1 MPETYCHTL
10 IPERID
16 LAPQPG
22 QVAAFLAALASQG
35 AAPVEGKLR
44 LGKLDGF
51 RTAVNPITQE
61 TISFPRRRYA
71 VVEGVTDVTA
81 ALQGLDDYSLQFTGK
96 GPPNIPP
103 LTLWLQD
110 QYPRNTEVKLPVE
123 VNDCASV
130 EFKGNYDFII
140 HCCLRGE
147 VVSTSD
153 QHNSVIDPQLPGFGQ
168 PDKSHNRLGNFSHP
182 CTKKVIHIP
191 NAGCT
196 RFWIEFEFGKWLLP
210 KIDDSLDLLEPS
222 IVAAARECF
231 GFNFVQGCHW
241 YG

>member
-16 LAPQPG
+16 FAPQPG
-22 QVAAFLAALASQG
+22 QVAAFLATLVRRG
-35 AAPVEGKLR
+35 AAPLEAKLR

-51 RTAVNPITQE
+51 RIAVNPIAQE
-61 TISFPRRRYA
+61 TLSIPRRRYA
-71 VVEGVTDVTA
+71 AIEGVADIMA
-81 ALQGLDDYSLQFTGK
+81 ALQELDDYNLQYTGK

-103 LTLWLQD
+103 LTLWLHDIQ
-110 QYPRNTEVKLPVE
+110 PRTLEGNFPVRTD
-123 VNDCASV
+123 DCATV
-130 EFKGNYDFII
+130 EFKEAYGFIV
-140 HCCLRGE
+140 HCWLRGE

-153 QHNSVIDPQLPGFGQ
+153 QHDAAIERQLPGFGR

-182 CTKKVIHIP
+182 CTNKAIQVP
-191 NAGCT
+191 NAGCA

-222 IVAAARECF
+222 IVETARECF
-231 GFNFVQGCHW
+231 GLTFVQGCHW
-241 YG
+241 YD